1 MSSKNDM
8 TNRSIYT
15 ESNYSVSTILHDASP
30 ASASASAIVLS
41 SPLSLLITRQIFKKK
56 KAVAV
61 ICIYRV
67 SMYSFAAHRR

>member
-1 MSSKNDM
+1 M

-30 ASASASAIVLS
+30 ASAIVLS

-61 ICIYRV
+61 ICIYRAQ
-67 SMYSFAAHRR
+67 SELSDECRAE